1 MAVLWTL
8 VILAACSIPGQDLPD
23 IEFFSVDKV
32 AHFSVFTGFG
42 WLWMYA
48 SRAPLRTRVIRVLAA
63 GIAYG
68 ILTEIYQGSLPWDR
82 TPDVYDALA
91 DAAGTIAGVLVF
103 ARASR
108 TAPEPPAS

>member
-1 MAVLWTL
+1 VAVLWTL

-23 IEFFSVDKV
+23 IEVFSIDKV
-32 AHFSVFTGFG
+32 AHFTVFAVFG

-63 GIAYG
+63 GIAYAV
-68 ILTEIYQGSLPWDR
+68 LTELYQGLLPWER

-91 DAAGTIAGVLVF
+91 DAVGAVAGVLVY

-108 TAPEPPAS
+108 AAPKSPAS